1 MFLFHKCNL
10 TIENMS
16 GNKQVFKATFHL
28 DITNSQDAE
37 EFIQGY
43 CDYNRETTKHS
54 CRKYN
59 VYFH

>member
-1 MFLFHKCNL
+1 
-10 TIENMS
+10 MS

-43 CDYNRETTKHS
+43 CDYNRETIKHS